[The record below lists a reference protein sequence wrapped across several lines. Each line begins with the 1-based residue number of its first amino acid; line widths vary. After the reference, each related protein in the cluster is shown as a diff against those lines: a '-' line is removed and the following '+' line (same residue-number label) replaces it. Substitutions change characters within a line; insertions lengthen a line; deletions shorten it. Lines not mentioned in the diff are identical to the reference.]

1 MKKTIIISAMLF
13 FTVLHVSAQGS
24 LNPGN
29 VAMRDDFSSISK
41 FGSRQTSSQVIQTY
55 SSNEIKGSQFFYP
68 NWTPGNVVTVNNE
81 TIANNYLF
89 LFDRVRQE
97 LFIKLKDSDVVLTA
111 EKTQIA
117 SFTLTTDKAHLFVP
131 DTKFNKEATSKGIR
145 FYEVIEMNDNGYC
158 FFKFVDTKF
167 VKSNPNDM
175 MKIKSGDFS
184 DEFVDNITYY
194 VFSPEVGL
202 TKISFKE
209 QSILKALETS
219 KQEKAKA
226 YFSAHNSE
234 RVDENFVSN
243 LVRML
248 NAKG

>member
-1 MKKTIIISAMLF
+1 MKKIISFLAILF
-13 FTVLHVSAQGS
+13 IIVLQVNAQGS
-24 LNPGN
+24 LNPAN
-29 VAMRDDFSSISK
+29 VAMREDFSSISK
-41 FGSRQTSSQVIQTY
+41 FGGRQTSSQVIQTY
-55 SSNEIKGSQFFYP
+55 SNNEVKGSQFFNP
-68 NWTPGNVVTVNNE
+68 NWAPGNVVTSNNE
-81 TIANNYLF
+81 TITNNYLF

-111 EKTQIA
+111 DKTQVA
-117 SFTLTTDKAHLFVP
+117 SFTLITDKAHLFVP
-131 DTKFNKEATSKGIR
+131 DTKFNKDAAGKDIR
-145 FYEVIEMNDNGYC
+145 FYEVLEMNDNGYC
-158 FFKFVDTKF
+158 FFKYVDTKF

-184 DEFVDNITYY
+184 DEFVDNTTYY
-194 VFSPEVGL
+194 VFSPEAGL

-209 QSILKALETS
+209 QSILKALESS

-243 LVRML
+243 LVKML